1 MQYLFPKQRR
11 IPPVLSWNDVL
22 LKDLADKL
30 TKYGFSTSTGIETEP
45 YALDIVAARNTFGI
59 SKGRMSTFIL
69 VTAMETVNQESFLD
83 FSARAT
89 RYAVDN
95 GAIFLPEE
103 VGNRLFSVPTVISRI
118 VDEGMKDWLAK
129 ATFKKHLD
137 AFEFPVMVSADERS
151 VHYSQET
158 PVWGRA
164 MFKGFRQ
171 FVQEN
176 LGTNNDPNQ

>member
-1 MQYLFPKQRR
+1 MSR
-11 IPPVLSWNDVL
+11 IDAL
-22 LKDLADKL
+22 LRDLADKL
-30 TKYGFSTSTGIETEP
+30 TKYGFSTSKRIETEP
-45 YALDIVAARNTFGI
+45 YALDIIAARNAFGI
-59 SKGRMSTFIL
+59 SKGRLSTFIL
-69 VTAMETVNQESFLD
+69 VTTMETVNEESFLV

-89 RYAVDN
+89 RYAMDN
-95 GAIFLPEE
+95 GEIFLPGEL
-103 VGNRLFSVPTVISRI
+103 GNRLFSVPTVISRI
-118 VDEGMKDWLAK
+118 VDQGMKDWLAK

-137 AFEFPVMVSADERS
+137 VFEFPVIVSADERS

-176 LGTNNDPNQ
+176 LGTDNGPNQ